1 MAGSERNPIDTASLV
16 KAHRVRLGLS
26 VAAFARA
33 IGVSSRSVHR
43 WEAGEFR
50 VHELWL
56 RRMEGLERTGQA
68 ELAQPEEAVAHG
80 T

>member
-1 MAGSERNPIDTASLV
+1 MNETSEIVRG
-16 KAHRVRLGLS
+16 HRARLGLS

-68 ELAQPEEAVAHG
+68 APVPTEEAVAHG